1 MNGPPSAVKV
11 GADYPEHSEARRWAT
26 TFNRLEPKME
36 QRTDEWFAARKGR
49 ITASSVGAIL
59 GNAPYATRDD
69 VMRRMVREWVGA
81 PTEFEG
87 NIATEY
93 GTRNEAGAL
102 TEYTMET
109 GNAVQTVGFI
119 AIEDWAGCSPDGF
132 VINHD
137 KGLEIKCPFGLR
149 KDEVPEFKTL
159 AEQPHYYDQIQF
171 SMWVTGKLLW
181 DFYQWSPRGTLL
193 ETVRWD
199 WEWLNQNLP
208 RLRQF
213 YAEYL
218 AEREDPAIH
227 LEPKRPIIDTPEA
240 HRIMTEY
247 QELCEAID
255 RAEERKKE
263 LLSDMTVIAMDRNVV
278 FAGRKLTKIEK
289 AGAIAYAKAVKALMP
304 DADLEPYRG
313 KPSSYWVVK

>member
-1 MNGPPSAVKV
+1 
-11 GADYPEHSEARRWAT
+11 
-26 TFNRLEPKME
+26 ME
-36 QRTDEWFAARKGR
+36 QRTEEWHAARKGR

-59 GNAPYATRDD
+59 GHAPYATRDD

-81 PTEFEG
+81 EPEFEG

-102 TEYTMET
+102 TEYMMET
-109 GNAVQTVGFI
+109 GNSVEYVGFI
-119 AIEDWAGCSPDGF
+119 TREDWAGCSPDGL
-132 VINHD
+132 ICED
-137 KGLEIKCPFGLR
+137 GGLEIKCPFGLR
-149 KDEVPEFKTL
+149 KDEAPAFKSIFD
-159 AEQPHYYDQIQF
+159 QPHYFDQVQF
-171 SMWVTGKLLW
+171 SIWVTNRSW
-181 DFYQWSPRGTLL
+181 WNFYQWSPNGTSM
-193 ETVRWD
+193 EKVMWSGSWQD
-199 WEWLNQNLP
+199 QNLP
-208 RLRQF
+208 KLRQF

-218 AEREDPAIH
+218 AEREEPAIH

-240 HRIMTEY
+240 HRIAAEY
-247 QELCEAID
+247 DQICEAID

-263 LLSDMTVIAMDRNVV
+263 LLADMVRISGHKDTI

-304 DADLEPYRG
+304 SANLEPYRG